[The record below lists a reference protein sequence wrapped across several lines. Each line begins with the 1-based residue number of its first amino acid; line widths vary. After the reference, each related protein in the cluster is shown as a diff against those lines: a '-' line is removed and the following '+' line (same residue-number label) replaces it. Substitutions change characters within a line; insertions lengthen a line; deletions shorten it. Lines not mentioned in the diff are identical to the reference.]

1 MQKQYTSTSDATGIL
16 KTFAAHE
23 DGPSVMCPRTEEI
36 YDSDDTEEL
45 KTVSPISSVDDF
57 CCEMSDI
64 IKNIP
69 TFELSYSKILEDGT
83 TEVQEAA
90 DINSSN
96 KDSTQFTSNATG
108 ILTPSAAHEDGPS
121 FMCPRIEEIYDIDDT
136 KELKQSLQLPAW
148 MILAVR
154 CHTL

>member
-1 MQKQYTSTSDATGIL
+1 M
-16 KTFAAHE
+16 
-23 DGPSVMCPRTEEI
+23 
-36 YDSDDTEEL
+36 L
-45 KTVSPISSVDDF
+45 KTVSPISSMGDS
-57 CCEMSDI
+57 CCEMSHVI
-64 IKNIP
+64 ENIP
-69 TFELSYSKILEDGT
+69 TFVLGYSKSLEDLK

-148 MILAVR
+148 MILAVK